1 MKSVGQIK
9 RAKAVIQRVG
19 HLRQG
24 DVVAVPLTHH
34 QYAFGRVCREP
45 TLAVFSKTSAELLP
59 LDKIAQMEV
68 LFYIGFIQTKV
79 QTCDW
84 IYLGKLPFAN
94 AEDAWPPAVFIQD
107 IHTPSEYRI
116 YHRGKMRPARKRECV
131 GLKKFEMQPP
141 FMIRERILEEMGLK

>member
-1 MKSVGQIK
+1 MKRLKS
-9 RAKAVIQRVG
+9 VIQRVSQ
-19 HLRQG
+19 LRQG
-24 DVVAVPLTHH
+24 DVVAVPLTHN

-59 LDKIAQMEV
+59 LEQIAKMEV

-84 IYLGKLPFAN
+84 IYLGKMPFTN

-107 IHTPSEYRI
+107 IHDPTEYRI
-116 YHRGKMRPARKRECV
+116 YHRGEMRPAKEREWV